1 MKYGTGLSMKK
12 LSEDERAAQMVYDI
26 FPEIKAVIGT
36 NPAAGGM
43 ALKKLS
49 QYAPLQFPEEKM
61 QQLDAVLR
69 EYGKTKGL
77 TPKEQEK
84 VKRYQAM
91 EHGRTHT
98 AGQGIDARGRQDCF
112 LPGQVWLD
120 TKGERIQA
128 HGGAIFYEKDS
139 RSDAEG
145 LPCAYT
151 YYWYGENKGF
161 TDGESDIWTWGI
173 RAYRSGDLYNWEDMG
188 LIIRPVLTDPDSN
201 LFPDMRVDRPHIVKC
216 EATQKYVAWLKLS
229 GPEACFMI
237 LQADAFTGPYE
248 IVREN
253 YRPLGSEVGDFDIVQ
268 DEKTQKAYLFMDADH
283 RRVVG
288 LEMSEDYLS
297 AEKEVSSQYENMVG
311 ALCRE
316 GIALFERNGRK
327 YMLTSGMTGYV
338 PNQSDAAVSGEWT
351 DAFRSVGDPH
361 VGDASLASFNSQF
374 TQVFRVPVKKDLY
387 IALADR
393 WVPGYPVDARKADL
407 IRRCIAHRE
416 QPRENPVTE
425 EELQEFAG
433 IPALESV
440 NTSVADYAWLPIT
453 FEGEQPKIVW
463 HDAWKLE
470 DYE

>member
-112 LPGQVWLD
+112 CRQVWLD

-151 YYWYGENKGF
+151 YYWYGENKEF

-188 LIIRPVLTDPDSN
+188 LII
-201 LFPDMRVDRPHIVKC
+201 
-216 EATQKYVAWLKLS
+216 
-229 GPEACFMI
+229 
-237 LQADAFTGPYE
+237 
-248 IVREN
+248 
-253 YRPLGSEVGDFDIVQ
+253 
-268 DEKTQKAYLFMDADH
+268 
-283 RRVVG
+283 
-288 LEMSEDYLS
+288 
-297 AEKEVSSQYENMVG
+297 
-311 ALCRE
+311 
-316 GIALFERNGRK
+316 GR
-327 YMLTSGMTGYV
+327 Y
-338 PNQSDAAVSGEWT
+338 
-351 DAFRSVGDPH
+351 
-361 VGDASLASFNSQF
+361 
-374 TQVFRVPVKKDLY
+374 
-387 IALADR
+387 
-393 WVPGYPVDARKADL
+393 
-407 IRRCIAHRE
+407 
-416 QPRENPVTE
+416 
-425 EELQEFAG
+425 
-433 IPALESV
+433 
-440 NTSVADYAWLPIT
+440 
-453 FEGEQPKIVW
+453 
-463 HDAWKLE
+463 
-470 DYE
+470 